1 MGIVMHSCSQL
12 RLKRI
17 ISLQCT
23 NVSTCAC
30 SMIQVRELDLATLRW
45 RRVGATGSPPPFRIH
60 SSAAV
65 VGDKWIIHGG
75 RRPGKFNVT
84 NQTFVYNFTTNRCA
98 ATCALLENALSRLVD
113 STAP

>member
-1 MGIVMHSCSQL
+1 MRLRSDRCVMSAL
-12 RLKRI
+12 GG
-17 ISLQCT
+17 
-23 NVSTCAC
+23 V
-30 SMIQVRELDLATLRW
+30 QVRELDLATLRW
-45 RRVGATGSPPPFRIH
+45 RRADTKGTPPPFRIH

-98 ATCALLENALSRLVD
+98 DTSATRENLILTSGNT
-113 STAP
+113 S